1 MRDLRGAIFQEGY
14 MNRTAGFIV
23 ALIASLAPAAGLRAE
38 PSPTSPAPASPSSAN
53 PPPAVV
59 PPAANP
65 AAANPPAGAA
75 KPPKTIAAPAP
86 KPFVPMD
93 PAVAIQKANDYF
105 NMATTMVG
113 DFVQIGP
120 DGKRSEGKIYV
131 QRPGKLRFEYAQP
144 ATLEIVADG
153 LSVAVHDRKTE
164 TKDVYFISQTPLKFL
179 LKDHIDLNR
188 DVKVVDVSSDPASVV
203 IQVED
208 SSTFGGTSQIKL
220 IFDPAKFTLKQWE
233 VTDPQ
238 GYETVI
244 SLFNIDLTKK
254 PDPNIFQLTQ
264 ERLPNT
270 NN

>member
-1 MRDLRGAIFQEGY
+1 
-14 MNRTAGFIV
+14 MNRTAGFIF
-23 ALIASLAPAAGLRAE
+23 ALIVGLIGLSVASSLRAE
-38 PSPTSPAPASPSSAN
+38 PSPVNPPASP
-53 PPPAVV
+53 
-59 PPAANP
+59 
-65 AAANPPAGAA
+65 AAAIPSGAA
-75 KPPKTIAAPAP
+75 KPAKAGAQ

-93 PAVAIQKANDYF
+93 PAVAIEKANEYF
-105 NMATTMVG
+105 NAATTMVG

-153 LSVAVHDRKTE
+153 LSVAIHDRKTE

-188 DVKVVDVSSDPASVV
+188 DVKVVDVASDPTAVT

-208 SSTFGGTSQIKL
+208 NSTFGGTSEIKL
-220 IFDPAKFTLKQWE
+220 VFDPTKFTLKQWE

-244 SLFNIDLTKK
+244 SLFNIDLTKT

>member
-1 MRDLRGAIFQEGY
+1 MMRKQAFV
-14 MNRTAGFIV
+14 V
-23 ALIASLAPAAGLRAE
+23 ALGVFVAAPFQVPVAAAQGAQPAQKTQKSAPAQ
-38 PSPTSPAPASPSSAN
+38 
-53 PPPAVV
+53 
-59 PPAANP
+59 
-65 AAANPPAGAA
+65 
-75 KPPKTIAAPAP
+75 
-86 KPFVPMD
+86 KPFTPMD
-93 PAVAIQKANDYF
+93 PLVAIQKANDYF
-105 NMATTMVG
+105 NSATTMIG

-120 DGKRSEGKIYV
+120 DGRRSEGKVFV
-131 QRPGKLRFEYAQP
+131 QRPGKLRFEYAPP

-153 LSVAVHDRKTE
+153 LSVAIHDRKTG

-179 LKDHIDLNR
+179 LKDKVDLNK
-188 DVKVVDVSSDPASVV
+188 DVRVVNVASDPNSVV

-208 SSTFGGTSQIKL
+208 QATFGGTSEIKL
-220 IFDPAKFTLKQWE
+220 IFDAAKFQLKQWQ

-244 SLFNIDLTKK
+244 SLFNVDLSKQ

>member
-1 MRDLRGAIFQEGY
+1 
-14 MNRTAGFIV
+14 MNRTAGFVLATV
-23 ALIASLAPAAGLRAE
+23 AALLALPAGLRAE
-38 PSPTSPAPASPSSAN
+38 PSPAAAPAPAARPK
-53 PPPAVV
+53 
-59 PPAANP
+59 AA
-65 AAANPPAGAA
+65 
-75 KPPKTIAAPAP
+75 AAPAP
-86 KPFVPMD
+86 KPFTPMD
-93 PAVAIQKANDYF
+93 PAVAIQKANEYF
-105 NMATTMVG
+105 NAAATMVG

-120 DGKRSEGKIYV
+120 DGRRSEGKIYV

-188 DVKVVDVSSDPASVV
+188 DVKVVDVASDPANVV

-208 SSTFGGTSQIKL
+208 NSTFGGTSVIKL
-220 IFDPAKFTLKQWE
+220 VFDPAKFTLKQWQ

-244 SLFNIDLTKK
+244 SLFNIDLAKK

>member
-1 MRDLRGAIFQEGY
+1 MT
-14 MNRTAGFIV
+14 RT
-23 ALIASLAPAAGLRAE
+23 PAFVFAAFAGLASFGLHAE
-38 PSPTSPAPASPSSAN
+38 PAPATVK
-53 PPPAVV
+53 PAK
-59 PPAANP
+59 P
-65 AAANPPAGAA
+65 AAA
-75 KPPKTIAAPAP
+75 AAPT

-93 PAVAIQKANDYF
+93 PLVAIQKANDYF
-105 NMATTMVG
+105 NTATTMIG

-120 DGKRSEGKIYV
+120 DGRRAEGKIFV
-131 QRPGKLRFEYAQP
+131 QRPGKLRFEYAPP

-153 LSVAVHDRKTE
+153 LSVAVHDRKTA

-179 LKDHIDLNR
+179 LKDHVDLNR
-188 DVKVVDVSSDPASVV
+188 DVKIVNVASDPSSVV

-208 SSTFGGTSQIKL
+208 TATFGGTSEIKL
-220 IFDPAKFTLKQWE
+220 IFDPAKFTLKQWQ

-264 ERLPNT
+264 ERIPNT

>member
-1 MRDLRGAIFQEGY
+1 MTRTPALLAVLFAALCVVPTADAAAQGA
-14 MNRTAGFIV
+14 
-23 ALIASLAPAAGLRAE
+23 APAQKQQQK
-38 PSPTSPAPASPSSAN
+38 SA
-53 PPPAVV
+53 
-59 PPAANP
+59 
-65 AAANPPAGAA
+65 
-75 KPPKTIAAPAP
+75 AP
-86 KPFVPMD
+86 KPFTPMD
-93 PAVAIQKANDYF
+93 PLVAIQKANDYF
-105 NMATTMVG
+105 NSATTMIG

-120 DGKRSEGKIYV
+120 DGRRSEGKIFV
-131 QRPGKLRFEYAQP
+131 QRPGKLRFEYAPP

-153 LSVAVHDRKTE
+153 LSVAIHDRKTA

-179 LKDHIDLNR
+179 LKDKVDLQR
-188 DVKVVDVSSDPASVV
+188 DVKVVDVQSDPNSVA

-208 SSTFGGTSQIKL
+208 TATFGGTSEIKL
-220 IFDPAKFTLKQWE
+220 IFDAAKFQLKQWQ

-244 SLFNIDLTKK
+244 SLFNVDLNKK